1 MGASTHEHH
10 QDSSK
15 PQRAS
20 LQDVTSNPIDEEE
33 AKYQQRL
40 KRGKRIDERA
50 NKLIKM
56 YDIRIA
62 LAKAK
67 QDYAP
72 WEEQKAL
79 EKQLEEIYSDLS
91 SDDNNGEEK
100 KDIVDILSNLQN
112 IAKKSA
118 SKKWDS

>member
-1 MGASTHEHH
+1 
-10 QDSSK
+10 
-15 PQRAS
+15 
-20 LQDVTSNPIDEEE
+20 
-33 AKYQQRL
+33 
-40 KRGKRIDERA
+40 
-50 NKLIKM
+50 M

-118 SKKWDS
+118 SKKWDSWYKNKYHKIFR